1 MLFLPAGIAGN
12 VGKGVDDER
21 EQVGHDAEHKCKTYG
36 LHDYLLGTP
45 TGGIVVQGT
54 DILSGQNTVSR
65 TWSPKSWRCALPEEK
80 AVYNN
85 YRGEKRGGNHQKLG
99 ICIAEMLTYR
109 HRQGRM
115 SEGAQFSFFAAREGM
130 LSHNEACTPLC
141 RAIVSRLSPSS
152 GAHTLSSFGRLH
164 EQNTPISFQNVIALP
179 VVPWIASVR
188 VHNTAGKSAGQF
200 VGDTTRAGAC
210 HFTCQ

>member
-1 MLFLPAGIAGN
+1 
-12 VGKGVDDER
+12 
-21 EQVGHDAEHKCKTYG
+21 
-36 LHDYLLGTP
+36 
-45 TGGIVVQGT
+45 
-54 DILSGQNTVSR
+54 
-65 TWSPKSWRCALPEEK
+65 
-80 AVYNN
+80 
-85 YRGEKRGGNHQKLG
+85 
-99 ICIAEMLTYR
+99 MLTYR

-115 SEGAQFSFFAAREGM
+115 SEGAQFSFFAAREGV